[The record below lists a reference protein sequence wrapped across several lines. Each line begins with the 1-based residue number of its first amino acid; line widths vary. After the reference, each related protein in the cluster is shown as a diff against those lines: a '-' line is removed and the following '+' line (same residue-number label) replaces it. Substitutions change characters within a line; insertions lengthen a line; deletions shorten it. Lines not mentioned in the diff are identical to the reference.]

1 MFDSINRNKRKT
13 ALIVTLVTIFL
24 VVIVYYIA
32 YATGYGAYAVPMAVI
47 IACGSSLISYY
58 NCDKMVLSISGARP
72 ADPQTDRLVQNS
84 IEGLCIAAGL
94 PMPKIYIINDPVANA
109 FATGRDPKHAVVA
122 VTTGLLEKMDAY
134 ELEGVLAH
142 ELAHIGNRDILLS
155 TVVTIMVGIA
165 AIISDLWF
173 RSMWWG
179 GNRRRSDDDNNGAN
193 AIIMVIGLVFLILAP
208 IAGQLMKM
216 ALSRNREYLADATAV
231 KFTRNPDGLISALRK
246 LGGETQAVAKA
257 TNATANLYISDPI
270 KAAKGKSGSNLFST
284 HPPIEERIKA
294 LENLR

>member
-1 MFDSINRNKRKT
+1 MFDSINSNKRKT
-13 ALIVTLVTIFL
+13 ALIVAMVTVFL
-24 VVIVYYIA
+24 GLIVYYVA
-32 YATGYGAYAVPMAVI
+32 HATGYGSYAVPMAVI
-47 IACGSSLISYY
+47 IACSSSLISYY

-94 PMPKIYIINDPVANA
+94 PMPKVYIIQDPVANA
-109 FATGRDPKHAVVA
+109 FATGRDPKHAAVA

-165 AIISDLWF
+165 AIISDLWV

-179 GNRRRSDDDNNGAN
+179 GNRRRDNDNNNGAN
-193 AIIMVIGLVFLILAP
+193 AILMVIGLIFLILAP
-208 IAGQLMKM
+208 IAGQLMKL

-246 LGGETQAVAKA
+246 LGGETQSVSRA
-257 TNATANLYISDPI
+257 TNATANLYISNPM
-270 KAAKGKSGSNLFST
+270 KAANGKNVSNLFST

>member
-1 MFDSINRNKRKT
+1 MFDSINKNKRKT
-13 ALIVTLVTIFL
+13 ALIVMLVTIFL
-24 VVIVYYIA
+24 GIIVYYIA
-32 YATGYGAYAVPMAVI
+32 HATGYGSYAVPMAVI
-47 IACGSSLISYY
+47 VASASSLISYY

-72 ADPQTDRLVQNS
+72 ADPHTDRLVKNT

-94 PMPKIYIINDPVANA
+94 PMPKVYIIQDPVANA
-109 FATGRDPKHAVVA
+109 FATGRDPQHAAVA
-122 VTTGLLEKMDAY
+122 VTTGLLQKMDAY

-165 AIISDLWF
+165 SIISDLWF

-179 GNRRRSDDDNNGAN
+179 GNRRRDDDRSGAN
-193 AIIMVIGLVFLILAP
+193 GILMLVGLIFLILAP

-246 LGGETQAVAKA
+246 LGGETQSVSRA
-257 TNATANLYISDPI
+257 TNATANLYISNPL
-270 KAAKGKSGSNLFST
+270 KAANGKNVSNLFST